1 MSIQY
6 FQPLVVDVGAIFSGA
21 SIVAWMIANVDGVKN
36 EKEAIS
42 LGEVLLNKGA
52 LVHSEGSM

>member
-1 MSIQY
+1 M
-6 FQPLVVDVGAIFSGA
+6 
-21 SIVAWMIANVDGVKN
+21 AWMIANVDGVKN
-36 EKEAIS
+36 EKEAVS